1 MYMLFLVTQTSYS
14 HMDCSPPGSSVHEN
28 SPVKNT
34 GAGYH
39 APGDLPNPGI
49 EPRSPALQADSLP
62 SEPPGNPKNTV
73 AYPFSR
79 GSSWLRNWTR
89 VSCLA
94 DGFFT
99 NWAIREAQTGVGSHS
114 LLQGIFPTQGM
125 NSGLLH
131 CRQIL
136 YCLNHQKSPEGPC
149 IYICIYT
156 HTHIYIY
163 IYICLCVCTYIHIKD
178 RVSLHMHIHMCTF
191 IYIYTFICIQ
201 VFTYIQKYNFF
212 FRKNGWMLP
221 PSPFTMWPYYSLFFS
236 FLLNQDYLTQ
246 IQIRPLTSFLTSAKF
261 TCLYKASV
269 SPSIKWRLKATSSH
283 KDLMEIISNNLY
295 KMLSIIPGT

>member
-1 MYMLFLVTQTSYS
+1 MYMLFLVTQTFYS

-99 NWAIREAQTGVGSHS
+99 NWAIRKAQTGVGSHS

-149 IYICIYT
+149 IYICIHT

-163 IYICLCVCTYIHIKD
+163 IYACVCVHTYILKIE
-178 RVSLHMHIHMCTF
+178 SLYTCTYTCALLYTYTHLYAYKYLHTYKNIIFSSGKMDGCSHHPPLLCDLIIHYFSPSCSTKTTWLKSKF
-191 IYIYTFICIQ
+191 GLWPVFWLLLNLH
-201 VFTYIQKYNFF
+201 VFTKPQ
-212 FRKNGWMLP
+212 
-221 PSPFTMWPYYSLFFS
+221 
-236 FLLNQDYLTQ
+236 FLHL
-246 IQIRPLTSFLTSAKF
+246 
-261 TCLYKASV
+261 
-269 SPSIKWRLKATSSH
+269 
-283 KDLMEIISNNLY
+283 
-295 KMLSIIPGT
+295 